1 MSHVLLFC
9 GPFVDGLL
17 LLNVLDTAKPLAA
30 REKMGKAYLRY
41 VQKSVLGVVC
51 SGPSIAYD
59 ANGAQLCVGALEDAV
74 SWNKK
79 TGQVAKKMHVE
90 EGESSAA
97 VSSIERGKEGLA
109 TAYEDGAVRIWK
121 EEICVATF
129 KGHKG
134 RVDALK
140 FAQNGDLLASG
151 GVDGHIVVWDVA
163 DEAGRFR
170 LRGHVGPIT
179 DLAWIEWGRKRYIVS
194 ASKDGRLKVWDI
206 SQQHCCQTLVVGQ
219 AGEAASLAFHGQRL
233 LVTGP
238 NGKVLVYTAQEEGQ
252 KPNDVKQIKGSKA
265 EKKENGTAD
274 PTNQSGENTSMELLV
289 FRGSLK
295 RIDATKANL
304 LRWEENGHG
313 FGASSMGKSIEFYKA
328 RSTSELTKKLKRKQ
342 KRRREKL
349 SKQTNKDASN
359 EEVEDAKKS
368 AATAEQD
375 SKKDSSATASGK
387 STEITVE
394 DEYEMLPPLR
404 LKHKAKGF
412 AFCPQSWSTEDSI
425 LRFKVAV
432 SLQNNQIEEWE
443 LVNET
448 WKKVHTI
455 DMAGHR
461 ADIRSVSMSEDD
473 SVLMTCSHSSVK
485 FWNPRTGSCL
495 RTIESGYV
503 LSSLFVP
510 GGRQA
515 VCGTKT
521 GELEVFDVGSGMRVG
536 ESIPA
541 HDGAVWSLAAL
552 ADGSGFVS
560 GSADKEV
567 KFWEYEV
574 REDVLDGQLSKQ
586 QLGLAHTRTLKM
598 TDDVLCVRVSPSGS
612 LIAVA
617 LLDATIKVF
626 FTDSLKF
633 FLSLYG
639 HKLPVLCMDISS
651 DGALLASG
659 SADKNL
665 KLWGLDFGDCHRSLF
680 AHSDSVMACVF
691 VKDTH
696 YLFTAGKDKVIK
708 YWDADKF
715 QLLLTLDGHHAEV
728 WSLAV
733 SAGGD
738 LLASGSHDRSVR
750 IWERTEEP
758 FFVQEEEERRMDAMF
773 EEGLEGATGVP
784 QDEDALPVE
793 GQEQESLP
801 AGQRTGET
809 IDATDAIISALDLA
823 EAQMERDAEH
833 MQIHASNTKAPPPPP
848 PNPLLLGLRPAQFVL
863 HTVANVRS
871 ADLEQALMILPFTA
885 ALRLLDVL
893 QLNLERG
900 KDVELICRV
909 MTLLVRLHLR
919 QLVHTPD
926 ARRVLTSMRDR
937 LRPQMESLK
946 DTLGFNLAG
955 MEHMKRNIQARRQGQ
970 VLLGMEE

>member
-1 MSHVLLFC
+1 
-9 GPFVDGLL
+9 
-17 LLNVLDTAKPLAA
+17 
-30 REKMGKAYLRY
+30 MGKAYLRY

-51 SGPSIAYD
+51 SGQSITYD
-59 ANGAQLCVGALEDAV
+59 ANGAQVCVGALEDAIA
-74 SWNKK
+74 WHKK
-79 TGQVAKKMHVE
+79 TGAVAKRMHVQ

-97 VSSIERGKEGLA
+97 VSAIERGHEGLA

-121 EEICVATF
+121 EETCVATF

-134 RVDALK
+134 RVEALK
-140 FAQNGDLLASG
+140 FAQDGDLLASG
-151 GVDGHIVVWDVA
+151 GVDGHIVVWDVG

-179 DLAWIEWGRKRYIVS
+179 DLAWIHWERKRFVVS
-194 ASKDGRLKVWDI
+194 ASKDGRLKVWDVN
-206 SQQHCCQTLVVGQ
+206 QQHCCQTLVVGQ
-219 AGEAASLAFHGQRL
+219 TGEGASLDYLGERL

-238 NGKVLVYTAQEEGQ
+238 DGKVLVYVAHEEREQVDGTKARHGTDPKVQEG
-252 KPNDVKQIKGSKA
+252 
-265 EKKENGTAD
+265 KEVAAMDQATES
-274 PTNQSGENTSMELLV
+274 TTMELLI
-289 FRGSLK
+289 FHGALK
-295 RIDATKANL
+295 RTDTSKATL
-304 LRWEENGHG
+304 LHWEESGHG
-313 FGASSMGKSIEFYKA
+313 FGVLGTGKSIEFYRV
-328 RSTSELTKKLKRKQ
+328 RSADEVRKKLRRKQ

-349 SKQTNKDASN
+349 SKQTTKELQSG
-359 EEVEDAKKS
+359 EVEAEPKS
-368 AATAEQD
+368 ISTVEGIAGRESLPEAAGDLAR
-375 SKKDSSATASGK
+375 
-387 STEITVE
+387 ITVE

-404 LKHKAKGF
+404 LKHKVKGF
-412 AFCPQSWSTEDSI
+412 SFCPRSWSLEDSI

-432 SLQNNQIEEWE
+432 SLHNNQIEEWE
-443 LVNET
+443 LIEEK
-448 WKKVHTI
+448 WEKVHTI

-461 ADIRSVSMSEDD
+461 ADIRSVSLSEDD

-495 RTIESGYV
+495 RTIESGYG

-515 VCGTKT
+515 VCGTKA
-521 GELEVFDVGSGMRVG
+521 GELEIFDVGSGMRVG
-536 ESIPA
+536 GAVSA
-541 HDGAVWSLAAL
+541 HNGAVWSLAAL

-560 GSADKEV
+560 GSADKDV

-574 REDVLDGQLSKQ
+574 TEDVRDGQFASR
-586 QLGLAHTRTLKM
+586 QLGIAHTRTLKM

-612 LIAVA
+612 LVAVA

-651 DGALLASG
+651 DGTLLASG

-680 AHSDSVMACVF
+680 AHSDSVMACAF
-691 VKDTH
+691 VQDTH
-696 YLFTAGKDKVIK
+696 YLFTAGKDKLIK

-733 SAGGD
+733 STGGD
-738 LLASGSHDRSVR
+738 FLTSGSHDRSVR
-750 IWERTEEP
+750 IWERTDEP

-784 QDEDALPVE
+784 QEEDALTIE
-793 GQEQESLP
+793 GHEQESLP

-823 EAQMERDAEH
+823 EAQMERDTEYME
-833 MQIHASNTKAPPPPP
+833 MQARGPQAPLPPP

-863 HTVANVRS
+863 RTVANVRS
-871 ADLEQALMILPFTA
+871 ADLEQALMILPFTSA
-885 ALRLLDVL
+885 IRLLDIL
-893 QLNLERG
+893 QDNLDRG
-900 KDVELICRV
+900 QDVELICRV

-926 ARRVLTSMRDR
+926 ARRVLTSLRDR
-937 LRPQMESLK
+937 LRPRMESLK

-955 MEHMKRNIQARRQGQ
+955 MDHMKQTLQARRQGR
-970 VLLGMEE
+970 VLLGTEE